1 MKASIEI
8 DIGKRKCD
16 YYIVNRRERVLER
29 EQYFNTQADEGSGA
43 DNTRQVRQD
52 GKVHGRM

>member
-43 DNTRQVRQD
+43 DNTRVALI
-52 GKVHGRM
+52 KNFAS